1 MGAAGTVVCDW
12 GASWNHSRRTTQT
25 QKRETRHP
33 VCMSCWLGGYGGPIS
48 MYCRSNHRGSIRAEI
63 VQVHQPTIDSK
74 HQDNRPN
81 YLEASSGKPTW
92 LQWHIVRW
100 LCAKWWKCCS
110 AFLANTCCILMQ
122 VLGTEGDG
130 ISTTM
135 LDLSTRAVRAGFAG
149 QGCGATRCQLIWSW
163 PTCNITQHHA
173 TSTSC
178 KSQRNSSDLRFF
190 KIELPWRLG
199 VLSWD
204 GESWHFLFQACLG
217 HSDIV
222 STEVFKRSFDTMGN
236 PSRFLTRLCSK
247 ARANRSSTLHSI
259 LSTSFLH
266 LFAVHETM
274 NIDHWSMAWMREV
287 FLPMYGF
294 VQSLNVAVRR
304 LGIPD

>member
-25 QKRETRHP
+25 QKRETGHP

-100 LCAKWWKCCS
+100 LCAKWWKCYSRKHLLHPHAGPRNRGRWHFHYHAGPVNSCS
-110 AFLANTCCILMQ
+110 ARRVC
-122 VLGTEGDG
+122 
-130 ISTTM
+130 
-135 LDLSTRAVRAGFAG
+135 
-149 QGCGATRCQLIWSW
+149 WSRLW
-163 PTCNITQHHA
+163 CHKVPTNLVMTNMQHHA

-190 KIELPWRLG
+190 KIELPWRLD

-236 PSRFLTRLCSK
+236 SSRFLTRLCSK
-247 ARANRSSTLHSI
+247 TRANRSSTLHSI

-294 VQSLNVAVRR
+294 VQSLNVAVRW